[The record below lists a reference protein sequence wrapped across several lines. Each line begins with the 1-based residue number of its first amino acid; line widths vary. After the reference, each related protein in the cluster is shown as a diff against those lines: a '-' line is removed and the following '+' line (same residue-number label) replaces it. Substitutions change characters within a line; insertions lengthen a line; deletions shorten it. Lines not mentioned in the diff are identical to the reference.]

1 MLADVGPDPLES
13 HNPAAMARILIV
25 EDEDKIRSALAR
37 GLAEE
42 GHDVAEAA
50 DGDAGL
56 ALALAE
62 PTPDCLVLDLMLPGL
77 DGLDVLRGI
86 RRAGLSTPVLMLSAR
101 SEVEDRVNGLDAGAD
116 DYLAK
121 PFAWAELLAR
131 VRACLRRRASE
142 PATLL
147 KAGSVELDPARRR
160 ASREGREVEL
170 TIRECE
176 LLEALIRKA
185 GGVVSR
191 DELARDV
198 WRDPSAGLTNVI
210 DVYINYLRK
219 KLDKV
224 GAKGVIQAVR
234 GVGYCLR
241 ADGRGEP

>member
-1 MLADVGPDPLES
+1 
-13 HNPAAMARILIV
+13 MARILIV

-62 PTPDCLVLDLMLPGL
+62 PLPDCLVLDLMLPGR
-77 DGLDVLRGI
+77 DGIEVLLAI
-86 RRAGLSTPVLMLSAR
+86 RAAGHSTPVLMLSAR
-101 SEVEDRVNGLDAGAD
+101 AEVEDRVVGLDAGAD

-131 VRACLRRRASE
+131 VRACLRRKAAGPPSV
-142 PATLL
+142 L
-147 KAGSVELDPARRR
+147 KAGRIELDPARRR
-160 ASREGREVEL
+160 ATRDGREVEL

-176 LLEALIRKA
+176 LFEALIKKA

-191 DELARDV
+191 EELARDV
-198 WRDPSAGLTNVI
+198 WRDPAAGMTNVI
-210 DVYINYLRK
+210 DVYVNYLRK
-219 KLDKV
+219 KLDKL
-224 GAKGVIQAVR
+224 GARGVIQAVR
-234 GVGYCLR
+234 GVGYCLQ
-241 ADGRGEP
+241 ADGEPGA